1 MRVTE
6 NMTTNIVLASLQ
18 KQQELVNTL
27 QQQISTGQRIN
38 QPSDDPISAQQA
50 LDLKG
55 VIAATDQYSRNIQT
69 GTSWLSQMD
78 SSMSE
83 MNNVLV
89 RAKELAV
96 QMSNGTYDAGQ
107 RQAAALEVA
116 QLRNQMIALG
126 NTQIAGKYIFGGF
139 ASDLPPFVTTAGQP
153 SPGDQVG
160 DYKGTDD
167 AVNVQIGQGA
177 FIAINYSGGQLLRGV
192 SIGPPP
198 VITGTDV
205 IGTLNNLVTA
215 LNTND
220 QAGVTASIAGLDS
233 SLQQIQSAQG
243 DVGSRENRLQTAGNI
258 LTSTKDYL
266 TKALSGK
273 EDADSL
279 QVLSDLSKQQTAY
292 QATLAATAQ
301 FSKLSLLDYMR

>member
-6 NMTTNIVLASLQ
+6 NMTTNLVLASLQ

-55 VIAATDQYSRNIQT
+55 VIAATDQFSRNIQT

-78 SSMSE
+78 SSMSD
-83 MNNVLV
+83 MNSVLV
-89 RAKELAV
+89 RAKELAL

-116 QLRNQMIALG
+116 QLRDQMIALG

-139 ASDLPPFVTTAGQP
+139 VSDQPPFVTTANQP

-167 AVNVQIGQGA
+167 PVNIQIGQGN
-177 FIAINYSGGQLLRGV
+177 FIAINYSGGKLLRG
-192 SIGPPP
+192 GTPPASS
-198 VITGTDV
+198 GTDI
-205 IGTLNNLVTA
+205 IGTLDSLVTA
-215 LNTND
+215 LNNND
-220 QAGVTASIAGLDS
+220 QSGIAASITGLDN
-233 SLQQIQSAQG
+233 SLQQIQAAQG
-243 DVGSRENRLQTAGNI
+243 DVGARENRLQNANNI
-258 LTSTKDYL
+258 LTGTKDYL

-273 EDADSL
+273 QDADYL
-279 QVLSDLSKQQTAY
+279 QVMSDLSKQQTAY

-301 FSKLSLLDYMR
+301 FSKLSLLDYMQ